1 MGGYE
6 LRKELSTEFGIM
18 VSFGTLY
25 PHLRNLERSKFIS
38 QDANGAHRKRKKVY
52 GLTPLGA
59 NTLRFNALA
68 IIKIANTL
76 RPVLDSD

>member
-6 LRKELSTEFGIM
+6 LRKELSAEFGIQ

-25 PHLRNLERSKFIS
+25 PHLKNLERSNFIS
-38 QDANGAHRKRKKVY
+38 QDPDGEYHKRKKVY
-52 GLTPLGA
+52 ALTPNGA
-59 NTLRFNALA
+59 NTLKFNALA